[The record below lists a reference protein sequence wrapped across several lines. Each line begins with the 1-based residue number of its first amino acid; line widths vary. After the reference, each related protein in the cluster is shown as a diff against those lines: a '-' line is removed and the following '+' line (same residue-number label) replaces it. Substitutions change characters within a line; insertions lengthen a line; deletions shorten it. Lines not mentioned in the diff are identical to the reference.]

1 MDSPRAMLTLA
12 HPAWLWLLPLI
23 ALGFLFGV
31 RRADGTAHT
40 TQLVHPDLSGLAEA
54 AAQSES
60 TRRVQTLLTFF
71 AACCFAAGLA
81 QPQWLGPAVPEK
93 PQGRDIMLLVDTSTT
108 MSIDDFELNK
118 QRVARLDV
126 LKGIAR
132 RFVAAREGDRFGL
145 IAFGNHAATMAA
157 PTFDQDLMLAQ
168 LTRLQ
173 VGIAGESTAIGD
185 ALGLA
190 LKQVKA
196 NSGLQPALI
205 LFSDGDNTAGEM
217 KPAES
222 VAAALALGVKIYTVE
237 IGTDLFASAARP
249 AAKSND
255 PNLRSIAETTGG
267 KYYVAGNTQ
276 ALEAIINDIGRLE
289 PSVARP
295 ATRRQIAE
303 WYWILLAIGAALLVL
318 ARGLALREQAA

>member
-1 MDSPRAMLTLA
+1 MITLA
-12 HPAWLWLLPLI
+12 HPAWLFLLPLI
-23 ALGFLFGV
+23 ALGYLFGA
-31 RRADGTAHT
+31 RRSESALPATH
-40 TQLVHPDLSGLAEA
+40 LVHPDLSALADE
-54 AAQSES
+54 AAQSKS
-60 TRRVQTLLTFF
+60 TRWVQTALTFL
-71 AACCFAAGLA
+71 AACCLLIALA

-108 MSIDDFELNK
+108 MSIDDFELNR
-118 QRVARLDV
+118 QRVPRLDV

-157 PTFDQDLMLAQ
+157 PTFDQDLMLAS
-168 LTRLQ
+168 LARLQ
-173 VGIAGESTAIGD
+173 IGIAGEATAIGD

-190 LKQVKA
+190 LKQVK
-196 NSGLQPALI
+196 NENGLQAALI

-237 IGTDLFASAARP
+237 IGTDLFASPNRP
-249 AAKSND
+249 ATKSTD
-255 PNLRSIAETTGG
+255 PTLKTIAETTGG
-267 KYYVAGNTQ
+267 KYYVAGTTQ

-289 PSVARP
+289 PTVARP
-295 ATRRQIAE
+295 ATRRQIVE
-303 WYWILLAIGAALLVL
+303 WYWVLLATGATLLASAHVL
-318 ARGLALREQAA
+318 AWREQAA